1 MIEGAFTDALQTGLP
16 YSLAFLGVWMTFRL
30 QGEFDLTVDNSFTLG
45 AAVFGTWVVHGGS
58 AVIGLPMAIV
68 AGALAG
74 MATYAVR
81 WVLGISLILAS
92 IIVGTGLFSLNLE
105 IMGEPNLSLF
115 GSANAV
121 EWWIETFAGGDLT
134 WGAIE
139 FFALIA
145 VIGFGLVMLFLR
157 TDLGLVLRANGLNR
171 SVVRSNA
178 GSPEFLLMLAVVCG
192 NALVA
197 TSGALYA
204 QQVGFVDISM
214 GLGTLI
220 AAATGILIGETLVR
234 ANGPTLRGVLA
245 VLVGAVAYRFVL
257 ALAFRAGVDPTYF
270 QGVTALIVIVI
281 LALRRGIGKATG
293 SGSVR
298 RLLDSLRGPRTASLG
313 VDGSGSVPWD
323 REG

>member
-1 MIEGAFTDALQTGLP
+1 VIEGAFTDALQTGLP

-45 AAVFGTWVVHGGS
+45 AAVFGTWVFHGGS
-58 AVIGLPMAIV
+58 TLVGLPMAIA

-74 MATYAVR
+74 LATYVVR
-81 WVLGISLILAS
+81 SLLGISLILAS

-105 IMGEPNLSLF
+105 IMGEPNISLF

-121 EWWIETFAGGDLT
+121 EWWVNTFAGGDMT
-134 WGAIE
+134 WGTIE
-139 FFALIA
+139 FFGLIA
-145 VIGFGLVMLFLR
+145 LIGFGLVMAFLR
-157 TDLGLVLRANGLNR
+157 TDLGLILRTNGLNR

-178 GSPEFLLMLAVVCG
+178 GSPDFLLMLAVVCG

-220 AAATGILIGETLVR
+220 AAATAILIGETLVR
-234 ANGPTLRGVLA
+234 ASGPTLRGVLA

-270 QGVTALIVIVI
+270 QGVTALIVIAI
-281 LALRRGIGKATG
+281 LALRRGLGTAAG
-293 SGSVR
+293 SHWLR
-298 RLLDSLRGPRTASLG
+298 RLLDSLRGPRPASVG
-313 VDGSGSVPWD
+313 VEGSMPLD

>member
-1 MIEGAFTDALQTGLP
+1 VIEGSFTDALQTGLP

-58 AVIGLPMAIV
+58 ALVGMPMAIA

-74 MATYAVR
+74 LATYVVR
-81 WVLGISLILAS
+81 SLLGISLILAS
-92 IIVGTGLFSLNLE
+92 IIVGTGLFSLNLK

-121 EWWIETFAGGDLT
+121 EWWVDTFAGGDAT
-134 WGAIE
+134 TGSIE
-139 FFALIA
+139 FFGVIA
-145 VIGFGLVMLFLR
+145 VVGFGLVMLFLR
-157 TDLGLVLRANGLNR
+157 TDLGLILRTNGLNR

-178 GSPEFLLMLAVVCG
+178 GSPNFLLMLAVVCG

-220 AAATGILIGETLVR
+220 AAATAILIGETLLR
-234 ANGPTLRGVLA
+234 ASGPTLRGVLA
-245 VLVGAVAYRFVL
+245 VLVGAIAYRFVL
-257 ALAFRAGVDPTYF
+257 ALAFRAGIDPTYF
-270 QGVTALIVIVI
+270 QGVTALIVIAI
-281 LALRRGIGKATG
+281 LALRRGLGEAAGI
-293 SGSVR
+293 GSVR
-298 RLLDSLRGPRTASLG
+298 RLREMLFGPRAASLG
-313 VDGSGSVPWD
+313 VDGSIPMD
-323 REG
+323 RED

>member
-1 MIEGAFTDALQTGLP
+1 VIEGAFTDALQTGLP

-45 AAVFGTWVVHGGS
+45 AAVYGTWAFHGGS
-58 AVIGLPMAIV
+58 VVIGLPMAIA

-74 MATYAVR
+74 LATYVVR
-81 WVLGISLILAS
+81 QMLGISLILAS
-92 IIVGTGLFSLNLE
+92 IIVGTGLFSLNLA
-105 IMGEPNLSLF
+105 IMGEPNISLF

-121 EWWIETFAGGDLT
+121 EWWVDTFAGGDLT
-134 WGAIE
+134 WGSIE

-145 VIGFGLVMLFLR
+145 LVGFGFVMMFLR
-157 TDLGLVLRANGLNR
+157 TDLGLILRTNGLNR
-171 SVVRSNA
+171 AVVRSNA

-220 AAATGILIGETLVR
+220 AAATAILIGETLLR
-234 ANGPTLRGVLA
+234 ASGPTLRGVLA

-270 QGVTALIVIVI
+270 QGVTAVIVI
-281 LALRRGIGKATG
+281 GILGLRRGLGKAAG
-293 SGSVR
+293 SGGVR
-298 RLLDSLRGPRTASLG
+298 RALDSLRGPRPASLG
-313 VDGSGSVPWD
+313 VDGPSID

>member
-16 YSLAFLGVWMTFRL
+16 FSLAYLGVWMTFRL

-45 AAVFGTWVVHGGS
+45 AAVFGVWVVHGGPA
-58 AVIGLPMAIV
+58 AVGLVMAV
-68 AGALAG
+68 AAGALAG
-74 MATYAVR
+74 LGTYLVR
-81 WVLGISLILAS
+81 ALLGISLILAS
-92 IIVGTGLFSLNLE
+92 IIVGTALFSLNLK

-121 EWWIETFAGGDLT
+121 EWWVDSVAGGDRT
-134 WGAIE
+134 WGTIE

-145 VIGFGLVMLFLR
+145 AAGFGLVMAFLR
-157 TDLGLVLRANGLNR
+157 TDLGLLLRTNGLNR

-178 GSPEFLLMLAVVCG
+178 GSPNFLLMLAVVGG

-197 TSGALYA
+197 VSGALYS

-220 AAATGILIGETLVR
+220 AAATAILIGETLVR
-234 ANGPTLRGVLA
+234 GSGPTVRGVLA
-245 VLVGAVAYRFVL
+245 VLVGAVAYRFIL
-257 ALAFRAGVDPTYF
+257 AIAFRAGIDPTYF
-270 QGVTALIVIVI
+270 QGVTALIVIA
-281 LALRRGIGKATG
+281 LLGLRRGMGAGGWK
-293 SGSVR
+293 
-298 RLLDSLRGPRTASLG
+298 RLQNLLRGPRPAVLG
-313 VDGSGSVPWD
+313 GGGSSSID